1 MSARRTCKCKDK
13 RGGERQKKKL
23 KITAVAK
30 CCQVEVVKT
39 SHLIYVLLLPIVVL
53 VLPPIRRTIE
63 TVRYEWDERVNNCW
77 VLENVVIIFGQ
88 NRRCSHQRCNASTGR
103 ACAAIEQQQQQVRKN
118 IENFHSHVSDLAFAW
133 RSAMVPRGKFKWNSF
148 FRSLLLPVNACSK
161 IDVDCTAH
169 TRRHPLC
176 IWSWRQTKAHH
187 WWLFR
192 VRTVTLLKITP
203 QYLTAAASVELQY
216 RDSHENRPSIFEASF
231 IFALLYHF

>member
-1 MSARRTCKCKDK
+1 MQRQERRRET
-13 RGGERQKKKL
+13 KKKL

-103 ACAAIEQQQQQVRKN
+103 VCAAIEQQQQQVRKN

-148 FRSLLLPVNACSK
+148 FVRCCCLSMRIRQLMLIARRTHVAIRCAFDLGGTQRPT
-161 IDVDCTAH
+161 IDDY
-169 TRRHPLC
+169 LGFGL
-176 IWSWRQTKAHH
+176 WR
-187 WWLFR
+187 
-192 VRTVTLLKITP
+192 
-203 QYLTAAASVELQY
+203 Y
-216 RDSHENRPSIFEASF
+216 
-231 IFALLYHF
+231 